1 MPSRDALSRESIKG
15 WQMYRLRY
23 PMTDDDDLRSV
34 NARHTILTVLD
45 YNELFASPAGIEPRF
60 YG

>member
-15 WQMYRLRY
+15 WQMYRLR
-23 PMTDDDDLRSV
+23 DDDLRSV